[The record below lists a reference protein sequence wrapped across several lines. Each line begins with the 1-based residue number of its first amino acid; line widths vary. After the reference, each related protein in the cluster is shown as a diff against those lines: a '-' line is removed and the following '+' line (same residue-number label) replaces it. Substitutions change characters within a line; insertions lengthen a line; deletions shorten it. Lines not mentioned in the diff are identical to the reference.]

1 MFQKLKGFIILLLVY
16 NTGCDSGNN
25 VTYDTD
31 SETPDIDI
39 TSPTSIDSLEQPTSR
54 LGEKIVNYASS
65 LAGVPYKG
73 AGRDT
78 TGFDCSGFIYYVFK
92 RYDVE
97 VPHSSRHLA
106 ELGTEVDTSIAQP
119 GDLVFFRGTSPDNP
133 EVGHVGIVVSKP
145 GEPLK
150 FVHASSATSSAYVK
164 YDSLA
169 RPNYKRRFLKVKRV
183 LPESEQ

>member
-1 MFQKLKGFIILLLVY
+1 MILLVAY
-16 NTGCDSGNN
+16 ITGCNSGEKT
-25 VTYDTD
+25 TYDTD
-31 SETPDIDI
+31 SETPDKEVAYATIA
-39 TSPTSIDSLEQPTSR
+39 DSLAPHSSNI
-54 LGEKIVNYASS
+54 GEKIVKYASS
-65 LAGVPYKG
+65 LEGIPYKI

-78 TGFDCSGFIYYVFK
+78 SGFDCSGFIYYVFK
-92 RYDVE
+92 RYNIE

-133 EVGHVGIVVSKP
+133 EVGHVGIVVSKL

-183 LPESEQ
+183 LPEDEQ